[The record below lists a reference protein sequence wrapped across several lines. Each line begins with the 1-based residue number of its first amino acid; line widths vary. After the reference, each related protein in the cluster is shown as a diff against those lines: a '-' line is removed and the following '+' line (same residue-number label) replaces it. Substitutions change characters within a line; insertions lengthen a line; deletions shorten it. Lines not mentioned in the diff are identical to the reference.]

1 LRHQVELPK
10 GGYMKM
16 LQVYETTLM
25 ADTSAHEAHLVV
37 IPSSSIPELRMK
49 ELLSNLELRKITDIN
64 PSNLNHALVSIL
76 PTCSVSIKNHWR
88 NMNSEGW
95 RNA

>member
-10 GGYMKM
+10 GGHMKM
-16 LQVYETTLM
+16 LQMYETTLM
-25 ADTSAHEAHLVV
+25 ADTSAHDAHLVV
-37 IPSSSIPELRMK
+37 IPSSSLPELRVE

-64 PSNLNHALVSIL
+64 ASNLNYALGSIL

-88 NMNSEGW
+88 NLNTEGW
-95 RNA
+95 RNT